1 MAEKYFTLSSLQVA
15 FSCFVFPL
23 PVTIVLNVVSRKSS
37 AHGRFTCECSVGFD
51 QTGTRKA
58 EVGFSFSVY
67 DLNYITRK
75 ECEQAA
81 QCHQHYLVSIE
92 QGDGDEHRLF
102 DVDETLIT
110 GKSMFLFLH
119 RYAAEYPLQCGLTAA
134 AIVRQLQAL
143 SEAGQPREAINRY
156 YYSLFRHESRPG
168 CGRSP
173 SACIAKADMVFTAR
187 WRRASGSTGRGDDVV
202 FVSGSMTDILWPAMA
217 ALGWSMPC
225 AQSRSWWMTAIPA
238 SSGGPPSA
246 NTRRRMPNAMRRKRV
261 SRWRHATP
269 SAIISR
275 ICRCSPRSATPAR

>member
-1 MAEKYFTLSSLQVA
+1 MCRISIIKTTAIISGWYINVKKRISSSPRRKKRDEDNYCARLILQDASELLCDHQTGQHIQGMVLIEAARQTIIATSEKFLLAEAGVAMAEKYFTLSSLQVA

-102 DVDETLIT
+102 
-110 GKSMFLFLH
+110 
-119 RYAAEYPLQCGLTAA
+119 
-134 AIVRQLQAL
+134 
-143 SEAGQPREAINRY
+143 
-156 YYSLFRHESRPG
+156 
-168 CGRSP
+168 
-173 SACIAKADMVFTAR
+173 
-187 WRRASGSTGRGDDVV
+187 
-202 FVSGSMTDILWPAMA
+202 
-217 ALGWSMPC
+217 
-225 AQSRSWWMTAIPA
+225 
-238 SSGGPPSA
+238 
-246 NTRRRMPNAMRRKRV
+246 
-261 SRWRHATP
+261 
-269 SAIISR
+269 
-275 ICRCSPRSATPAR
+275 